1 MARHVS
7 TKNNIMTT
15 QHVFFFILEGCVLL
29 AVAVG
34 TGMYCR
40 RVIRGKHQ
48 TMCRLIRELEH
59 WKKEWGILMRH
70 LELLEMYNENNVE
83 TGHAPSQSQPNGAF
97 VETCRAASL
106 SQLNGENVETGR
118 APSLPKPN
126 GAQQQLVDR
135 LNHYILNDR
144 NFSLHNDLS
153 AFLTMNGDT
162 LSEAVK
168 AVTGKTLP
176 EHVNRL
182 RLEKARQLLK
192 QSE

>member
-1 MARHVS
+1 M
-7 TKNNIMTT
+7 NT
-15 QHVFFFILEGCVLL
+15 QHVFYFILEGCVLL
-29 AVAVG
+29 AVAAW
-34 TGMYCR
+34 TGMYYR
-40 RVIRGKHQ
+40 RVIRGKHE
-48 TMCRLIRELEH
+48 TMYRLIRELEH
-59 WKKEWGILMRH
+59 WKKEWAILMRH

-83 TGHAPSQSQPNGAF
+83 TGHAPSLSQPNGEL

-106 SQLNGENVETGR
+106 SKLNGENVETWH
-118 APSLPKPN
+118 APSQSQPN
-126 GAQQQLVDR
+126 GELVER

-176 EHVNRL
+176 EHVNSL
-182 RLEKARQLLK
+182 RLEKARELLK
-192 QSE
+192 QLEF